1 MWIAYKECAYAECHN
16 LIYMYVTIYIYA
28 GLAHGRNKKM
38 REAYNQSRAQF
49 IIICEWGKEN
59 MPFIDWNSI
68 PYIKHAFNFL
78 AQNAFLLSSFEK
90 YKIGRKYGE
99 VIFYTN
105 YDILQTSIIRHVLI
119 SLEKYYRV

>member
-49 IIICEWGKEN
+49 IFISKWGKEN
-59 MPFIDWNSI
+59 MPFMDEICI
-68 PYIKHAFNFL
+68 PYIKHAFSFL
-78 AQNAFLLSSFEK
+78 DQMC
-90 YKIGRKYGE
+90 
-99 VIFYTN
+99 FY
-105 YDILQTSIIRHVLI
+105 
-119 SLEKYYRV
+119 

>member
-28 GLAHGRNKKM
+28 GLTHGRNKKM

-59 MPFIDWNSI
+59 MPFMD
-68 PYIKHAFNFL
+68 
-78 AQNAFLLSSFEK
+78 
-90 YKIGRKYGE
+90 
-99 VIFYTN
+99 
-105 YDILQTSIIRHVLI
+105 
-119 SLEKYYRV
+119 